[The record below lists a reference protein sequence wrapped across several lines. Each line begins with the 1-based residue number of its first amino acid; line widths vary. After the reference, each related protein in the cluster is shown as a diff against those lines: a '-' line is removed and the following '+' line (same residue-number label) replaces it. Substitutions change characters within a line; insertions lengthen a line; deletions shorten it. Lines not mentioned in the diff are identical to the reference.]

1 MLSHHLGV
9 GIKKCSPCGGEF
21 VGSHGNRIF
30 KLGRERDRAASS
42 AQPFP
47 RRSARL
53 RPHPSKPCAVPER
66 LLSPRNLWQIPFGT
80 RTRFKTHVRHLGAH
94 LMVSNKWVVIVG
106 AHLGVVEMG
115 FTSPRGKIPSVTS
128 VLTWSPSA
136 HFGVELNGVSPS
148 LPILRLTTGF
158 RSIGK
163 RDPSRRM
170 HG

>member
-106 AHLGVVEMG
+106 AHLGCG
-115 FTSPRGKIPSVTS
+115 R
-128 VLTWSPSA
+128 
-136 HFGVELNGVSPS
+136 NGVHLTPRENTLGYFGLNLVTVSS
-148 LPILRLTTGF
+148 LRCGAWSLTVYPLHSLF
-158 RSIGK
+158 YV
-163 RDPSRRM
+163 
-170 HG
+170 